1 MSKQCQTTM
10 ERDTQKPNY
19 PLTAVF
25 VKDKE
30 DGGYTGF
37 IMEVPG
43 VVAEGDTKQ
52 EVEANLFECLGAML
66 RFNKDEREIQRLTH
80 GEDDDDYETETFNF
94 ELSL

>member
-1 MSKQCQTTM
+1 M
-10 ERDTQKPNY
+10 ENSNQKPNY

-43 VVAEGDTKQ
+43 VVAEGETKK

-66 RFNKDEREIQRLTH
+66 RFNKEEKQTQQLLT
-80 GEDDDDYETETFNF
+80 GYTNDSDGYETETFNF
-94 ELSL
+94 ELA